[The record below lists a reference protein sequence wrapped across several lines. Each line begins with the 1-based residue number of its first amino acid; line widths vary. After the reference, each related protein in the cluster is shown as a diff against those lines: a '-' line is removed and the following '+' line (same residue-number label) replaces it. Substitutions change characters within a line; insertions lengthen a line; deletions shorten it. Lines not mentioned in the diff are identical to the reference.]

1 MSKIFVSDAILHITR
16 IMFLQFPSSDWF
28 GLVYGVKHH
37 KPNKTNQTREIYII
51 TPHLLP
57 FIEVNSG
64 FGFSR
69 WQTNTYKLWF
79 LKTEVIMGV
88 SHGSVNEAI
97 GSNIA
102 MQLRYSV
109 E

>member
-1 MSKIFVSDAILHITR
+1 LT
-16 IMFLQFPSSDWF
+16 
-28 GLVYGVKHH
+28 
-37 KPNKTNQTREIYII
+37 
-51 TPHLLP
+51 
-57 FIEVNSG
+57 
-64 FGFSR
+64 R
-69 WQTNTYKLWF
+69 WQTNKYKLWF

-88 SHGSVNEAI
+88 SHGSVNEAM

>member
-28 GLVYGVKHH
+28 GLDYGVKHH
-37 KPNKTNQTREIYII
+37 QPNKTKQTREIYII

-69 WQTNTYKLWF
+69 
-79 LKTEVIMGV
+79 
-88 SHGSVNEAI
+88 
-97 GSNIA
+97 
-102 MQLRYSV
+102 
-109 E
+109 